1 MKHSKTDYRGGEA
14 VVLST
19 PSISLTV
26 TTDVGPRVV
35 ALTSVAGKK
44 AGNLFLQFPA
54 GEKPSNGYM
63 IRGGHRLWHSPEDIV
78 RTYQPDDSPL
88 AVKPLPNGLAL
99 AQPTEEKTGL
109 QKAMKIEVTG
119 ERTVKVTHAL
129 TNQGLWT
136 VETAAWALTML
147 RGDGYAVL
155 PLLPKGN
162 HADGDLL
169 PGYSF
174 VPWTYT
180 DLSLPVWDLHRDF
193 IGIDVP
199 KAKAAQKFGITNY
212 PGWSAC
218 WVDGVTFVKYA
229 PVVQNAVYPDL
240 GCAFEVFT
248 NGKMIELETLSPLV
262 KLAPGKSVTHTEH
275 WGVFDGLKKP
285 STDAAFAAL
294 ASTADKWIKT
304 LK

>member
-14 VVLST
+14 VALST
-19 PSISLTV
+19 KAFSLTV
-26 TTDVGPRVV
+26 TTSVGPRVV
-35 ALTSVAGKK
+35 ELKSVAGKK
-44 AGNLFLQFPA
+44 AGNLFLRMPDD
-54 GEKPSNGYM
+54 EPPYHGYM
-63 IRGGHRLWHSPEDIV
+63 LRGGHRLWHSPEDIV
-78 RTYQPDDSPL
+78 RTYQPDDEPL
-88 AVKPLPNGLAL
+88 AVKPLKNGIAL

-109 QKAMKIEVTG
+109 QKAMKIEVQG

-129 TNQGLWT
+129 TNHGLWP

-147 RGDGYAVL
+147 RGGGYGVL

-162 HADGDLL
+162 HSDGDLL

-212 PGWSAC
+212 PGWSAY
-218 WVDGVTFVKYA
+218 WVGGVTFVKYA
-229 PVVQNAVYPDL
+229 PVIKGATYPDL
-240 GCAFEVFT
+240 GCAFETFT
-248 NGKMIELETLSPLV
+248 NGEMIEFETLSPLV
-262 KLAPGKSVTHTEH
+262 KLAPGESVTHTEH
-275 WGVFDGLKKP
+275 WGVFDGLNKP
-285 STDAAFAAL
+285 STDAAFAEL
-294 ASTADKWIKT
+294 AAVAGKWIKT